1 MFKVCFIFWL
11 IITAIMIFM
20 PLYLKKRYSFYEFDD
35 FFDDYLSPWFVYSS
49 LVLFFSLF
57 V

>member
-1 MFKVCFIFWL
+1 MFKACFIFWL

-20 PLYLKKRYSFYEFDD
+20 PLYLRKRYSFYEFDD
-35 FFDDYLSPWFVYSS
+35 FFDDYLSPWIVYSS

-57 V
+57 I